1 MPFSQSSQISAIVEF
16 AEDLQPV
23 SVLDLGTGMGQY
35 GFLLRNNLEN
45 LNLFEIQGTVGKQR
59 NREDWRIK
67 IDGVEGFAGYLTPVH
82 SYAYN
87 NMIIGDVLSV
97 LPTIADKSY
106 DLILGIDVLEH
117 FTNADGLIFLEHCKR
132 IAKRAALVSTPKHFH
147 PQDVPANPYENHR
160 SLWSDE
166 QLMSLGF
173 QEVLSNEHSWVAV
186 YRLPIAVSE

>member
-16 AEDLQPV
+16 AEDLKPV

-45 LNLFEIQGTVGKQR
+45 LNLFEITDNVGKQR

-82 SYAYN
+82 DYAYN
-87 NMIIGDVLSV
+87 NIVIGDVLSV

-117 FTNADGLIFLEHCKR
+117 FTNEDGLIFLEHCKR

-147 PQDVPANPYENHR
+147 AQDIPANPYENHR
-160 SLWSDE
+160 SLWSE
-166 QLMSLGF
+166 GQLMSLGF
-173 QEVLSNEHSWVAV
+173 KEVLSNEHSWVTV
-186 YRLPIAVSE
+186 YRLPIGASE